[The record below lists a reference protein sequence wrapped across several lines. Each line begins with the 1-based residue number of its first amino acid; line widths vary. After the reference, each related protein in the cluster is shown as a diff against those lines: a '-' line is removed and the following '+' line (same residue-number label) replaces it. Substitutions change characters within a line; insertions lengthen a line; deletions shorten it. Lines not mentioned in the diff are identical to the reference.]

1 VTFPRIRSAG
11 QALLDTL
18 AMAVATL
25 RGNVLRSALTL
36 LGIVIGA
43 STVVAMM
50 SLTEGLRLKLAT
62 DLSVLGAGAFS
73 VQKFPVMNFSDV
85 NWRKYEKRKDLTRD
99 HADGLLGL
107 PHVKH
112 VAFEDTSWNPE
123 RLATSER
130 QTKQNVQVSGVVPE
144 QQFTSAVQ
152 VAAGRFVNESDVVLG
167 RRVAFLGA
175 DVADV
180 LFPRQDPLGQEV
192 RIRGVPFEVVGVAQR
207 MGSILGLESK
217 DGFAWIPWPAY
228 QIAIGRGKQASISVQ
243 ATSPEDAPKALDE
256 VTAAL
261 RRLRGVAPYE
271 ENDFEV
277 FSNESLAATFDNLT
291 AIIGVATIG
300 VCGLALLVGGIG
312 IMNIMLVSVT
322 ERTREIGVRM
332 AVGARRRRILGQFL
346 AESVALSAMGGVLGV
361 LAGAA
366 LAVLAREVFQVP
378 ASIPAWAVILSLA
391 TSSGAGLLFG
401 IYPAARASKLDPVE
415 AMRTE

>member
-1 VTFPRIRSAG
+1 MT
-11 QALLDTL
+11 ALLDTL
-18 AMAVATL
+18 AMALGTL
-25 RGNVLRSALTL
+25 RANVLRSALTL

-50 SLTEGLRLKLAT
+50 SLTEGLRLKIAT
-62 DLSVLGAGAFS
+62 DLSVLGAGAFQ
-73 VQKFPVMNFSDV
+73 VQKFPAMNFSDI
-85 NWRKYEKRKDLTRD
+85 NWRKYEQRKDLTREQ
-99 HADGLLGL
+99 AEALAGL

-112 VAFEDTSWNPE
+112 VSFEDMSWKPE
-123 RLATSER
+123 RLATSEH
-130 QTKQNVQVSGVVPE
+130 QTKQNVTVSGIMPT

-152 VAAGRFVNESDVVLG
+152 VAAGRFISDTDVVLG
-167 RRVAFLGA
+167 RKVAFIGA

-180 LFPRQDPLGQEV
+180 LFPRQDPVGQEV
-192 RIRGVPFEVVGVAQR
+192 RIRGMPFEVIGIAER
-207 MGSILGLESK
+207 MGSIFGLESK
-217 DGFAWIPWPAY
+217 DGFAWVPWPAY
-228 QIAIGRGKQASISVQ
+228 RIAIGRGKQASIAVQ
-243 ATSPEDAPKALDE
+243 ATTPEDAPRALDE

-261 RRLRGVAPYE
+261 RRARGVAPHA
-271 ENDFEV
+271 ENDFEI
-277 FSNESLAATFDNLT
+277 FSNESLSEIFDNLARVVGAATF
-291 AIIGVATIG
+291 G
-300 VCGLALLVGGIG
+300 VCALALLVGGIG

-332 AVGARRRRILGQFL
+332 AVGARRRRILAQFL
-346 AESVALSAMGGVLGV
+346 AESVVLSAVGGLLGV

>member
-1 VTFPRIRSAG
+1 MI
-11 QALLDTL
+11 ALLDTL
-18 AMAVATL
+18 AMAFATL
-25 RGNVLRSALTL
+25 RANVLRSALTL

-50 SLTEGLRLKLAT
+50 SLTEGLRLKIAT
-62 DLSVLGAGAFS
+62 DLSVLGAGAFQ
-73 VQKFPVMNFSDV
+73 VQKFPAMNFGEL

-99 HADGLLGL
+99 QAETLVGL

-112 VAFEDTSWNPE
+112 VAFEDTSWKPE

-130 QTKQNVQVSGVVPE
+130 QTKQNVTVSGVMPA
-144 QQFTSAVQ
+144 QQFTSAIQ
-152 VAAGRFVNESDVVLG
+152 VAAGRFVSDTDVVLG
-167 RRVAFLGA
+167 RRVAFIGA

-180 LFPRQDPLGQEV
+180 LFPKQDPLGKEV
-192 RIRGVPFEVVGVAQR
+192 RIRGMPFEVVGIAER

-217 DGFAWIPWPAY
+217 DGFAWVPWTAY
-228 QIAIGRGKQASISVQ
+228 QIAVGRGKQSTIAVQ

-256 VTAAL
+256 VTSAL
-261 RRLRGVAPYE
+261 RRARGVPPHD
-271 ENDFEV
+271 ENDFEI
-277 FSNESLAATFDNLT
+277 FSNESLSETFDNL
-291 AIIGVATIG
+291 ARLVGVATFG
-300 VCGLALLVGGIG
+300 VCALALLVGGIG

-332 AVGARRRRILGQFL
+332 AVGARRRRILSQFL
-346 AESVALSAMGGVLGV
+346 AESVALSALGGLLGV

-391 TSSGAGLLFG
+391 TSGGAGLVFG